1 MRNSYTTQLILEH
14 FITYNE
20 TSMSTYPIILVKCS
34 RIKNREKKLS
44 YTLFVVSSLTQ
55 VELQ

>member
-20 TSMSTYPIILVKCS
+20 TSMSTYPIILVKYS